1 MCIHICML
9 HIHRCIVSLLPFFKI
24 MAAPGVLSLFASQRK
39 NPVLVISAFLFVYS
53 RVIRIYSVILHQY
66 TTSYLTNSIFTK

>member
-9 HIHRCIVSLLPFFKI
+9 HKVHCLTFTFFKI

-53 RVIRIYSVILHQY
+53 RAIRIYSVILHQY
-66 TTSYLTNSIFTK
+66 TTSYLNNSVFTK